1 MRDTEGPCCISW
13 ATGKTLCVH
22 DSCWEIMGYNLNPP
36 SYADWRK
43 EKR

>member
-1 MRDTEGPCCISW
+1 MDTEGPCCVNW
-13 ATGKTLCVH
+13 ATLEDLCEH
-22 DSCWEIMGYNLNPP
+22 DSCWEIMGYNQNPP